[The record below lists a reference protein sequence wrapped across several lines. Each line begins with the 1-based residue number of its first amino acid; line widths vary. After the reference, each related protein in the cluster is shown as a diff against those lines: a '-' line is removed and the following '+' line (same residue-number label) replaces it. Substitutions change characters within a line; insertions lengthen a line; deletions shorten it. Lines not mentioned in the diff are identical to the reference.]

1 MATIFGGRSRAPRV
15 FAAAAALAT
24 CLALVPR
31 PALAAELR
39 VPDQFPT
46 IQAAL
51 DAAASG
57 DTVLVEP
64 GSYAENLNFQ
74 GKDVELRSTGGAA
87 VTTLAVPGGTGVLI
101 GPAGAFIGF
110 TVTGAVADF
119 GAAMAVS
126 GVGTLIQD
134 NVFDGNV
141 QTAGGFGAAI
151 GGNSASP
158 VIDRNVFRNNS
169 CDTQFLSAVVAFV
182 NSSSPRI
189 TNNLFVDNPCRAINM
204 TLPEGTAPLVVN
216 NTLVGN
222 QTGVRVDARIPTA
235 QQVYRNNVV
244 VGNEIGLEVQ
254 FGNGNSNPTWDH
266 NLVFGNGTDY
276 LGIASQTG
284 VAGNISV
291 DPLFVDASQGNY
303 RLRPGSPAVDAG
315 SAVGAPST
323 DLDANPRPV
332 DGNGDGTAT
341 VDIGAYELQAAG
353 ARRVTIDIRPGNDRN
368 RISLRSKDSVAIAI
382 LSEPGFDATARV
394 DKTSLTFGRTGNE
407 PSLVRCNRNGRDENG
422 DGLLDQVCHF
432 AIQRMGFRLGDTVG
446 ILRGR
451 TVDGTPIEGRD
462 AVLIVP

>member
-1 MATIFGGRSRAPRV
+1 MAIVWRGRFRAPRALAL
-15 FAAAAALAT
+15 AAAVAT

-31 PALAAELR
+31 PALAAQLR
-39 VPDQFPT
+39 VPDDFPT

-64 GSYAENLNFQ
+64 GTYPENLNFQ
-74 GKDVELRSTGGAA
+74 GKDVELRSTDGAA
-87 VTTLAVPGGTGVLI
+87 VTTLAVPGATGVMI
-101 GPAGAFIGF
+101 GPAGAFVGF

-134 NVFDGNV
+134 NIFDGNV

-169 CDTQFLSAVVAFV
+169 CDAQFLSAVLAFV

-204 TLPEGTAPLVVN
+204 TLPEGNAPLVVN

-222 QTGVRVDARIPTA
+222 QTGVRVDARVLTS

-244 VGNEIGLEVQ
+244 VGNEVGLEVQ
-254 FGNGNSNPTWDH
+254 FGDGTSNPTWDH

-276 LGIASQTG
+276 LGIANQTG
-284 VAGNISV
+284 VAGNISA
-291 DPLFVDASQGNY
+291 DPLFVDAGQGSY

-323 DLDANPRPV
+323 
-332 DGNGDGTAT
+332 
-341 VDIGAYELQAAG
+341 EFQAPA
-353 ARRVTIDIRPGNDRN
+353 ARRVTIDVRPGNDRN
-368 RISLRSKDSVAIAI
+368 RISLRSRDSVAIAI
-382 LSEPGFDATARV
+382 LSEPGFDATAEV
-394 DKTSLTFGRTGNE
+394 DRASLTFGRTGDE
-407 PSLVRCNRNGRDENG
+407 PSLVRCNRNGRDVNR
-422 DGLLDQVCHF
+422 DGLDDQVCHF

-446 ILRGR
+446 ILEGS
-451 TVDGTPIEGRD
+451 TVDGVPFEGRD
-462 AVLIVP
+462 AVLIVA

>member
-1 MATIFGGRSRAPRV
+1 MAKIFCGRFRAPRV
-15 FAAAAALAT
+15 LALAAALAT
-24 CLALVPR
+24 FLALVPS

-64 GSYAENLNFQ
+64 GTYAENLNFQ
-74 GKDVELRSTGGAA
+74 GKDVELRSTDGAA
-87 VTTLAVPGGTGVLI
+87 VTTLAVPGGTGVQI

-110 TVTGAVADF
+110 TVTGAVASF
-119 GAAMAVS
+119 GAGMEVS
-126 GVGTLIQD
+126 GIGTLVQD
-134 NVFDGNV
+134 NVFDGNA
-141 QTAGGFGAAI
+141 QEAGGFGAAI
-151 GGNSASP
+151 GGNTASP

-169 CDTQFLSAVVAFV
+169 CDEQFLSAVVALV
-182 NSSSPRI
+182 NLSSPRI
-189 TNNLFVDNPCRAINM
+189 TNNLFVDNPCRAISM
-204 TLPEGTAPLVVN
+204 VLPEGPAPVVVD
-216 NTLVGN
+216 NTIVGN
-222 QTGVRVDARIPTA
+222 RVGIRVVPFSLIP
-235 QQVYRNNVV
+235 QQVYRNNIV
-244 VGNEIGLEVQ
+244 VGNEVGFAFEGTEEQ
-254 FGNGNSNPTWDH
+254 SPTWDH
-266 NLVFGNGTDY
+266 NLVFGNGIDY
-276 LGIASQTG
+276 SGIADQTG
-284 VAGNISV
+284 VDGNLSA

-315 SAVGAPST
+315 SAVDAPDA
-323 DLDANPRPV
+323 DLDGNPRPV

-353 ARRVTIDIRPGNDRN
+353 ARRVTIDVRPGNDRN

-382 LSEPGFDATARV
+382 LSEPGFDATTRV
-394 DKTSLTFGRTGNE
+394 DKASLTFGRTGDE

-462 AVLIVP
+462 AVLVVP

>member
-1 MATIFGGRSRAPRV
+1 M
-15 FAAAAALAT
+15 
-24 CLALVPR
+24 
-31 PALAAELR
+31 
-39 VPDQFPT
+39 
-46 IQAAL
+46 
-51 DAAASG
+51 
-57 DTVLVEP
+57 
-64 GSYAENLNFQ
+64 
-74 GKDVELRSTGGAA
+74 
-87 VTTLAVPGGTGVLI
+87 TTLAVPGGIGVLI
-101 GPAGAFIGF
+101 GPAGAFVGF
-110 TVTGAVADF
+110 TVTGAVSDF

-126 GVGTLIQD
+126 GVGTLVQD

-169 CDTQFLSAVVAFV
+169 CDAQFLSAVVAFV

-204 TLPEGTAPLVVN
+204 TLPEGNAPLVVN

-254 FGNGNSNPTWDH
+254 FGDGARTPPGTTTWCLATAPTTW
-266 NLVFGNGTDY
+266 
-276 LGIASQTG
+276 
-284 VAGNISV
+284 
-291 DPLFVDASQGNY
+291 
-303 RLRPGSPAVDAG
+303 GSPTRQASRATSRPTRCSSTQARG
-315 SAVGAPST
+315 TTACGLARRRSTRGRRSGRPNT

-332 DGNGDGTAT
+332 DGNGDGAAA
-341 VDIGAYELQAAG
+341 VDIGAYELRAAS
-353 ARRVTIDIRPGNDRN
+353 ARRVTIDVRPGNDRN

-382 LSEPGFDATARV
+382 LSEPGFNATARV
-394 DKTSLTFGRTGNE
+394 DKASVTFGRTGDE
-407 PSLVRCNRNGRDENG
+407 PSLVRCNRHGRDENG

-446 ILRGR
+446 ILKGR
-451 TVDGTPIEGRD
+451 TLDGTPIEGRD